1 MIFSCLSSVLIIIA
15 VVCLF
20 GLTPERVTDDL
31 MQIITPNDTMR
42 DKSRNLRGNK
52 KKHRLY
58 RTLAKMKTA
67 LAVTGKSKQFTIVCC
82 ASLVLF
88 AAGII
93 VSVLIDN
100 IFLMPVLSVAFAL
113 IPFFYTTSTL
123 SYYEKNTKEELETA
137 LSIITTSY
145 VRSGDVFADGINTKD
160 EETEIEVK
168 RKVGMVFQNP
178 DNQIIASIVEEDV
191 AFGPEN
197 LGIPPKEIKKR
208 VEDAL
213 KAVDMWEFR
222 KSTPHHLSG
231 GQKQRIA
238 IAGIIAMQPECLVLD
253 EPTAM
258 LDPKGRAEIISTLH
272 RLNRDK
278 GITVVL
284 ITHYMEEAEN
294 ADRVIVMNDGEI
306 IADDKPKVIFSDV
319 ERLKKVGLDVPQTAE
334 LLYNLKKNGFAVDTH
349 ALSIKEAA
357 EQIISALHSEEK

>member
-1 MIFSCLSSVLIIIA
+1 MDNIIEVKNVTYEYTDEEKTFAAVKNLSLNI
-15 VVCLF
+15 
-20 GLTPERVTDDL
+20 ERGSFTVIL
-31 MQIITPNDTMR
+31 GHNGSG
-42 DKSRNLRGNK
+42 KS
-52 KKHRLY
+52 
-58 RTLAKMKTA
+58 TLAKMLNGLNKPT
-67 LAVTGKSKQFTIVCC
+67 
-82 ASLVLF
+82 
-88 AAGII
+88 
-93 VSVLIDN
+93 
-100 IFLMPVLSVAFAL
+100 
-113 IPFFYTTSTL
+113 
-123 SYYEKNTKEELETA
+123 
-137 LSIITTSY
+137 
-145 VRSGDVFADGINTKD
+145 SGDVFADGINTKD
-160 EETEIEVK
+160 EKTEIEVK

-197 LGIPPKEIKKR
+197 LGIPPKEIEKR

-258 LDPKGRAEIISTLH
+258 LDPKGRAEIISTLN
-272 RLNRDK
+272 RLNQDK

>member
-1 MIFSCLSSVLIIIA
+1 MDNILEVKNVTYEYTDEEKTFAAVKNLSLNI
-15 VVCLF
+15 
-20 GLTPERVTDDL
+20 ERGSFTVIL
-31 MQIITPNDTMR
+31 GHNGSG
-42 DKSRNLRGNK
+42 KS
-52 KKHRLY
+52 
-58 RTLAKMKTA
+58 TLAKMLNGLNKT
-67 LAVTGKSKQFTIVCC
+67 T
-82 ASLVLF
+82 
-88 AAGII
+88 
-93 VSVLIDN
+93 
-100 IFLMPVLSVAFAL
+100 
-113 IPFFYTTSTL
+113 
-123 SYYEKNTKEELETA
+123 
-137 LSIITTSY
+137 
-145 VRSGDVFADGINTKD
+145 SGDVFADGINTKD

-197 LGIPPKEIKKR
+197 LGIPPKEIEKR

>member
-1 MIFSCLSSVLIIIA
+1 MDNILEVKNVTYEYTDEEKTFAAVKNLSLNI
-15 VVCLF
+15 
-20 GLTPERVTDDL
+20 ERGSFTVIL
-31 MQIITPNDTMR
+31 GHNGSG
-42 DKSRNLRGNK
+42 KS
-52 KKHRLY
+52 
-58 RTLAKMKTA
+58 TLAKMLNGLNKPT
-67 LAVTGKSKQFTIVCC
+67 
-82 ASLVLF
+82 
-88 AAGII
+88 
-93 VSVLIDN
+93 
-100 IFLMPVLSVAFAL
+100 
-113 IPFFYTTSTL
+113 
-123 SYYEKNTKEELETA
+123 
-137 LSIITTSY
+137 
-145 VRSGDVFADGINTKD
+145 SGDVFADGINTKD
-160 EETEIEVK
+160 EETEIDVK

-197 LGIPPKEIKKR
+197 LGIPPKEIEKR

-272 RLNRDK
+272 RLNSEK

>member
-1 MIFSCLSSVLIIIA
+1 MDNILEVKNVTYEYTDEEKTFAAVKNLSLNI
-15 VVCLF
+15 
-20 GLTPERVTDDL
+20 ERGSFTVIL
-31 MQIITPNDTMR
+31 GHNGSG
-42 DKSRNLRGNK
+42 KS
-52 KKHRLY
+52 
-58 RTLAKMKTA
+58 TLAKMLNGLNKPT
-67 LAVTGKSKQFTIVCC
+67 
-82 ASLVLF
+82 
-88 AAGII
+88 
-93 VSVLIDN
+93 
-100 IFLMPVLSVAFAL
+100 
-113 IPFFYTTSTL
+113 
-123 SYYEKNTKEELETA
+123 
-137 LSIITTSY
+137 
-145 VRSGDVFADGINTKD
+145 SGDVFADGINTKD

-197 LGIPPKEIKKR
+197 LGIPPKEIEKR
-208 VEDAL
+208 VEEAL

>member
-1 MIFSCLSSVLIIIA
+1 MDNILEVKNVTYEYTDEEKTFAAVKNLSLNI
-15 VVCLF
+15 
-20 GLTPERVTDDL
+20 ERGSFTVIL
-31 MQIITPNDTMR
+31 GHNGSG
-42 DKSRNLRGNK
+42 KS
-52 KKHRLY
+52 
-58 RTLAKMKTA
+58 TLAKMLNGLNKPT
-67 LAVTGKSKQFTIVCC
+67 
-82 ASLVLF
+82 
-88 AAGII
+88 
-93 VSVLIDN
+93 
-100 IFLMPVLSVAFAL
+100 
-113 IPFFYTTSTL
+113 
-123 SYYEKNTKEELETA
+123 
-137 LSIITTSY
+137 
-145 VRSGDVFADGINTKD
+145 SGDVFADGINTKD
-160 EETEIEVK
+160 EETEIDVK

-197 LGIPPKEIKKR
+197 LGIPPKEIEKR

-334 LLYNLKKNGFAVDTH
+334 LLYILKKNGFAVDTH

-357 EQIISALHSEEK
+357 EQIISALHSEEN

>member
-1 MIFSCLSSVLIIIA
+1 MDNILEVKNVTYEYTDEEKTFAAVKNLSLNI
-15 VVCLF
+15 
-20 GLTPERVTDDL
+20 ERGSFTVIL
-31 MQIITPNDTMR
+31 GHNGSG
-42 DKSRNLRGNK
+42 KS
-52 KKHRLY
+52 
-58 RTLAKMKTA
+58 TLAKMLNGLNKPT
-67 LAVTGKSKQFTIVCC
+67 
-82 ASLVLF
+82 
-88 AAGII
+88 
-93 VSVLIDN
+93 
-100 IFLMPVLSVAFAL
+100 
-113 IPFFYTTSTL
+113 
-123 SYYEKNTKEELETA
+123 
-137 LSIITTSY
+137 
-145 VRSGDVFADGINTKD
+145 SGDVFADGINTKD

-197 LGIPPKEIKKR
+197 LGIPPKEIEKR

-334 LLYNLKKNGFAVDTH
+334 LLYILKKNGFAVDTH

-357 EQIISALHSEEK
+357 EQIISALHSEEN

>member
-1 MIFSCLSSVLIIIA
+1 MDNIIEVKNVTYEYTDEEKTFAAVKNLSLNI
-15 VVCLF
+15 
-20 GLTPERVTDDL
+20 ERGSFTVIL
-31 MQIITPNDTMR
+31 GHNGSG
-42 DKSRNLRGNK
+42 KS
-52 KKHRLY
+52 
-58 RTLAKMKTA
+58 TLAKMLNGLNK
-67 LAVTGKSKQFTIVCC
+67 
-82 ASLVLF
+82 
-88 AAGII
+88 
-93 VSVLIDN
+93 
-100 IFLMPVLSVAFAL
+100 P
-113 IPFFYTTSTL
+113 TT
-123 SYYEKNTKEELETA
+123 
-137 LSIITTSY
+137 
-145 VRSGDVFADGINTKD
+145 GDVFADGINTKC
-160 EETEIEVK
+160 EESEIEVK

-197 LGIPPKEIKKR
+197 LGIPPKEIEKR

-272 RLNRDK
+272 RLNQDK

-294 ADRVIVMNDGEI
+294 ADRVIVMNDGKI

-319 ERLKKVGLDVPQTAE
+319 ERLKSVGLDVPQTAE

>member
-1 MIFSCLSSVLIIIA
+1 MDNILEVKNVTYEYTDEEKTFAAVKNLSLNI
-15 VVCLF
+15 
-20 GLTPERVTDDL
+20 ERGSFTVIL
-31 MQIITPNDTMR
+31 GHNGSG
-42 DKSRNLRGNK
+42 KS
-52 KKHRLY
+52 
-58 RTLAKMKTA
+58 TLAKMLNGLNKPT
-67 LAVTGKSKQFTIVCC
+67 
-82 ASLVLF
+82 
-88 AAGII
+88 
-93 VSVLIDN
+93 
-100 IFLMPVLSVAFAL
+100 
-113 IPFFYTTSTL
+113 
-123 SYYEKNTKEELETA
+123 
-137 LSIITTSY
+137 
-145 VRSGDVFADGINTKD
+145 SGDVFADGINTKD
-160 EETEIEVK
+160 EKTEIEVK

-197 LGIPPKEIKKR
+197 LGIPPKEIEKR
-208 VEDAL
+208 VENAL